1 MPRLRNKVTGA
12 VVNVSDVTA
21 ARMSHEW
28 SDAGEAGAEP
38 KEASKRGSRPRKA
51 ESDD

>member
-12 VVNVSDVTA
+12 VVNVSDATA
-21 ARMSHEW
+21 VRMSREW
-28 SDAGEAGAEP
+28 SDAGKVGAEP
-38 KEASKRGSRPRKA
+38 KEPAKRGGRPRKA